1 MTLEEYKKI
10 VAKYTAY
17 NAEQLEKYVSETY
30 LNGYGYLP
38 FIKCKKI
45 VDIRRMSEVSKTDG
59 EKYFKSLVS
68 LGNGMNSTEYYKLLN
83 KLRGEYLSYLSNSKR
98 NTNDRHQETQGK
110 CRTEKLH
117 SKRERRND
125 VEPCQNGPHYRYD
138 PPRC

>member
-17 NAEQLEKYVSETY
+17 NAEQLEKYVGETY

-38 FIKCKKI
+38 FIKYKKI

-68 LGNGMNSTEYYKLLN
+68 LGNGLNSTEYYKLLN
-83 KLRGEYLSYLSNSKR
+83 KLGGEYLSKQFKKE
-98 NTNDRHQETQGK
+98 HK
-110 CRTEKLH
+110 
-117 SKRERRND
+117 
-125 VEPCQNGPHYRYD
+125 
-138 PPRC
+138 